1 MTLSQDIKSFI
12 KLHAKNEAPEEC
24 CGFILNDSTACK
36 ANNSSQNKSQRFSI
50 SAEDYLQAARL
61 GKITAIYHSHPSTE
75 ATFSEYD
82 KFNSI
87 NHNLIY
93 VLYSLKDNSFSQF
106 DPSLSSFNEYV
117 GRNFDIGKT
126 DCFGLMRDF
135 YKAELNINLNNY
147 KRDQDWKT
155 YLSELFDKR
164 FKTEGFEEVSQL
176 QKYDCILFKS
186 KKNGPSSH
194 IAVYLGDGLM
204 LHQPQKSFSRIEEY
218 SERHKKLT
226 NKIIRHNELN

>member
-1 MTLSQDIKSFI
+1 
-12 KLHAKNEAPEEC
+12 
-24 CGFILNDSTACK
+24 
-36 ANNSSQNKSQRFSI
+36 
-50 SAEDYLQAARL
+50 
-61 GKITAIYHSHPSTE
+61 
-75 ATFSEYD
+75 
-82 KFNSI
+82 
-87 NHNLIY
+87 
-93 VLYSLKDNSFSQF
+93 
-106 DPSLSSFNEYV
+106 
-117 GRNFDIGKT
+117 
-126 DCFGLMRDF
+126 MRDF

-155 YLSELFDKR
+155 YLSELFDKH

-186 KKNGPSSH
+186 RKNGPSSH

-226 NKIIRHNELN
+226 KKIIRHNELN